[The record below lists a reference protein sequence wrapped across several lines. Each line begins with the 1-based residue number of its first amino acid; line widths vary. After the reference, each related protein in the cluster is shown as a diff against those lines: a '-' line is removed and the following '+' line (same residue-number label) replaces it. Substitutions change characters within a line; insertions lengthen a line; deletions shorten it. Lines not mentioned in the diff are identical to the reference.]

1 MSLVMLVD
9 LLLSST
15 LGDSLLIRKILANYI
30 IEDIIYTRII
40 TNNSTNLLYNTI
52 ILDNRKE
59 SSLLVISTIA

>member
-1 MSLVMLVD
+1 MSLIAD

-15 LGDSLLIRKILANYI
+15 LGDSLLFRKMLANYI
-30 IEDIIYTRII
+30 IEHIIYARII

-52 ILDNRKE
+52 ILDNRNR